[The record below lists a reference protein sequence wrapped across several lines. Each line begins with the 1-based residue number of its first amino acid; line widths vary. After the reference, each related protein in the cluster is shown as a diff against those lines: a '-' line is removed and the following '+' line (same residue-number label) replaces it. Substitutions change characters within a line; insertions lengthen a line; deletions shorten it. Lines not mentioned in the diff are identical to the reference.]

1 MNKNLSQSEQKQR
14 VAEYAIDRLIEKGLL
29 FSGMKLGMGTGST
42 VMPAINY
49 LAKKNSSGILSDIK
63 IVPTSFQT
71 QIACE
76 NLGFSVFSLNA
87 KQIDAS
93 LDLAIDGADE
103 IDIENKL
110 VKGGGAALFLEKLIA
125 YASKHFVIIAD
136 ETKTVESLARAFPLP
151 VEIVPESRLI
161 VERGLKALGAKVA
174 IREGLRKAGPV
185 VTDNG
190 NFILDA
196 LWDKESLFSASDYET
211 KINEI
216 TGVVDNGFFTKKKAL
231 VFIAK
236 ADGSV
241 ETR

>member
-49 LAKKNSSGILSDIK
+49 LAKNFLRNSFRYK

>member
-1 MNKNLSQSEQKQR
+1 MNKSLSQSEQKQR

-49 LAKKNSSGILSDIK
+49 LAKKISSGILSDIK

-196 LWDKESLFSASDYET
+196 LWDKKSLFSASDYET

-216 TGVVDNGFFTKKKAL
+216 TGVVDNGFYKKESPCFYSKG
-231 VFIAK
+231 
-236 ADGSV
+236 DGSV